1 MNPIW
6 LINHPSNSLFLMGIK
21 ILSKLASAHI
31 INRIIQIICQT
42 ILRI

>member
-6 LINHPSNSLFLMGIK
+6 LIVQQSSSLFSMEIQMLNW
-21 ILSKLASAHI
+21 LANVHI

-42 ILRI
+42 ILRM